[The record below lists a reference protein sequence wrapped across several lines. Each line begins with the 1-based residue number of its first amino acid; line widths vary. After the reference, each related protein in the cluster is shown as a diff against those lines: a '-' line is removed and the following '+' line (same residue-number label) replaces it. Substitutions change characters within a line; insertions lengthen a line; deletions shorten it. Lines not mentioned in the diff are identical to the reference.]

1 MCCICI
7 RRKKMKWKPPANPIH
22 AIKGRQARNLT
33 RWKQRLQRPQQRPQN
48 VVSSLPPVVPTV
60 TIPFEFGLGWDDAPG
75 GVYEDPLTL
84 KHIHDEDDE
93 LALGVD
99 YDDDVDLRTTQFIDN
114 QGNDVDFP
122 DVYNQGSLG
131 SCTANALAFC
141 YQFDMLKEVISFGDN
156 TSIPSRLFIYYYER
170 AVEGTINNNNI
181 HTGAKLNHGIDVLK
195 TKGVCSETDW
205 PYYDNNEAYKTEP
218 VFFDAGKNAETHKA
232 LRDSNAAIDEND
244 PFTPLHITVNN
255 LKNNLRKGF
264 PIAFGLKVYQ
274 SFMYKPPYEK
284 QIPAVFTTMPIPAN
298 GEKKVGGHAVVLV
311 GFKEKEKVF
320 IVRNSWGKGWGDSG
334 YFYMPYEII
343 EAVYIDT
350 NDNNKEKP
358 LYVNDFWSITEVS

>member
-1 MCCICI
+1 
-7 RRKKMKWKPPANPIH
+7 MKWKPPANPI
-22 AIKGRQARNLT
+22 KGKGRNLT
-33 RWKQRLQRPQQRPQN
+33 RWKQRPQQRPQN
-48 VVSSLPPVVPTV
+48 VVSSSAPVAPTV
-60 TIPFEFGLGWDDAPG
+60 TIPFEFGLGWDHAPG

-99 YDDDVDLRTTQFIDN
+99 NDNDVDLRNTQFIDN

-141 YQFDMLKEVISFGDN
+141 YQFDMLKEVISFGPDK
-156 TSIPSRLFIYYYER
+156 TYIPSRLFIYYYER
-170 AVEGTINNNNI
+170 AIEGTINNNNKL
-181 HTGAKLNHGIDVLK
+181 TGAKLHDGIDVLK

-232 LRDSNAAIDEND
+232 LRDSNAAIDENY
-244 PFTPLHITVNN
+244 PFTPLHKTIEN

-264 PIAFGLKVYQ
+264 PIAFGFKVYQ
-274 SFMYKPPYEK
+274 SFMYKPPYDK

-298 GEKKVGGHAVVLV
+298 GEKMMGGHAVVLV

-320 IVRNSWGKGWGDSG
+320 IVRNSWGQGWGEMKNG

-343 EAVYIDT
+343 DGIIGYGDYKGRPYAS
-350 NDNNKEKP
+350 
-358 LYVNDFWSITEVS
+358 DFWSITEVS